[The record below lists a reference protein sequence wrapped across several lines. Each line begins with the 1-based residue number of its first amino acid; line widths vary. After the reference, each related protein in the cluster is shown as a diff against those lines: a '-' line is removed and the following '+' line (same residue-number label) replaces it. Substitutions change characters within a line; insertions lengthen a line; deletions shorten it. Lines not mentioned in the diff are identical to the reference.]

1 MPFVKVVK
9 NKAYYKRF
17 QVKFRRRRE
26 GKTDYYARKRLIC
39 QDKNKYNSPK
49 YRMVV
54 RFTNTDII
62 CQIAYATI
70 QGDIIL
76 ASAYSHELPK
86 YGVKHGLTNYAAA
99 YATGLLLAR
108 RALTNL
114 GLADKYLGVTEAT
127 GEMFL
132 VEELGDGPRPFFVL
146 LDVGLLRTSTGA
158 RVFAALKGA
167 ADGGLEVPHKP
178 KRFVGY
184 DKESGE
190 FHPEV
195 LRKYIYGG
203 HVAEYMRHLQEKS
216 PEKYDKQFSKYIKQG
231 LSADDIE
238 EMYKEAHSKI
248 KEDPVAKKKPRR
260 ETGHYAVKYKPRR
273 KNAKERRNRVNQ
285 KLQAM
290 EKVATQV

>member
-1 MPFVKVVK
+1 MPFVKLVK

-54 RFTNTDII
+54 RFTNADIV
-62 CQIAYATI
+62 CQIAHATI
-70 QGDIIL
+70 DGDIIL
-76 ASAYSHELPK
+76 AAAYSHELPK

-108 RALTNL
+108 RALTHL
-114 GLADKYLGVTEAT
+114 GIADKYLGVKEAT
-127 GEMFL
+127 GDMYI
-132 VEELGDGPRPFFVL
+132 VEELDDGPRPFFVL
-146 LDVGLLRTSTGA
+146 LDVGLSRTSTGA
-158 RVFAALKGA
+158 RLFAAMKGA
-167 ADGGLEVPHKP
+167 ADGGLEIPHKP

-184 DKESGE
+184 DKESSE
-190 FHPEV
+190 FHPEI

-203 HVAEYMRHLQEKS
+203 HVAEYMRLLQENNS
-216 PEKYDKQFSKYIKQG
+216 EKYERQFSQYIKNG
-231 LSADDIE
+231 LTADDLE
-238 EMYKEAHSKI
+238 TMYKEAHSRI
-248 KEDPVAKKKPRR
+248 REDPLPKKKPRR
-260 ETGHYAVKYKPRR
+260 ETGHYVVKYKPRR
-273 KNAKERRNRVNQ
+273 KNAKERKNRVQQ
-285 KLQAM
+285 KLSAM